1 MAGKALAQLEAV
13 MAPWP
18 RGEMKLSAERGV
30 GGEERRKATGIGM
43 RSGGTEVASA
53 RGGISIETGL
63 EMGTRAGSG
72 DGDTIASG
80 TGMRIPGA
88 AVAIVCMSG
97 RGRGRGPKTI
107 AGKAVRSGASAGTTG
122 SAV

>member
-1 MAGKALAQLEAV
+1 MGLQFMAGKALAQLEAV

-53 RGGISIETGL
+53 RGGISIE
-63 EMGTRAGSG
+63 
-72 DGDTIASG
+72 SG